1 MIKGLKADIL
11 GMLESKIESIFLE
24 CQNAIGIK
32 SGDISPLDAL
42 QLEQKEKELAELITE
57 IIFQQKGCD

>member
-1 MIKGLKADIL
+1 MLVFKIDIL
-11 GMLESKIESIFLE
+11 GMLESKVEDIFID
-24 CQNAIGIK
+24 CQNAMNIK